1 MITVDNRTMDEWAN
15 VIAELETLDSQPG
28 NLTRKQE
35 QRHATLLAKS
45 AGLRQGMRLEELR
58 HWEQDRLLAEAGM
71 LRAPATGRTGWLD
84 EESNAEWH
92 KFTSGQEVRNTYLP
106 PDSEVRYTGQQA
118 GQQSITAPQ
127 GSKGSYFVAPGMS
140 DRLYNNIKKGDDIFK
155 PEFCNQ
161 IDTDTGA
168 VMPFPV
174 WSDLGNDAVLVGES
188 VQSTEVLVAPI
199 ASTQLGAWSYRS
211 QTVAVTLELGQ
222 DSGWPIGAVLEKIF
236 AKRIARGV
244 GKAMI
249 LGTGVNQPTG
259 LLTGAIA
266 AGASITIAA
275 GSSTNDGSAAQG
287 SNSIGT
293 NDLQKLFYSLNAEYR
308 DSTASFYMADSTLSA
323 LSQLLDKQGRP
334 IISFEHGLTG
344 DGGCCPYLLGRRV
357 AICRSM
363 PSIGAAANSVVFA
376 NPDYII
382 QRRVPSSVFLR
393 RYQQAANLVEAGLI
407 GFEMWCR
414 FDSNLVSS
422 DSNFVPAAILQNHS

>member
-1 MITVDNRTMDEWAN
+1 MITADNRSMEWVN
-15 VIAELETLDSQPG
+15 VIAELESLDSQPA

-58 HWEQDRLLAEAGM
+58 HWEQDRLLKEAGM
-71 LRAPATGRTGWLD
+71 LRAPATGRAGWLD
-84 EESNAEWH
+84 EESNGEWK
-92 KFTSGQEVRNTYLP
+92 KFASGQEVRKTYLP
-106 PDSEVRYTGQQA
+106 PDSEVRYSGQQA

-127 GSKGSYFVAPGMS
+127 GAKGGYFVAPGMS
-140 DRLYNNIKKGDDIFK
+140 DRLYNNLKKGDDIFN
-155 PEFCNQ
+155 PTFCNQ
-161 IDTDTGA
+161 VDSDTGA
-168 VMPFPV
+168 VMPFPI
-174 WSDLGNDAVLVGES
+174 WSDVGNDAVLVGETT
-188 VQSTEVLVAPI
+188 QSTEVLVAPI
-199 ASTQLGAWSYRS
+199 GSTQLGAWSYRS
-211 QTVAVTLELGQ
+211 QTVAVSLELAQ

-249 LGTGVNQPTG
+249 LGTGLNQPTG
-259 LLTGAIA
+259 LLTGAIS
-266 AGASITIAA
+266 AGAQITIAS
-275 GSSTNDGSAAQG
+275 GSSTNDGSANTG

-308 DSTASFYMADSTLSA
+308 DSTAAFYMADSTLSA
-323 LSQLLDKQGRP
+323 LSQILDKQGRP

-344 DGGCCPYLLGRRV
+344 DGGYVPYLLGRRV

-363 PSIGAAANSVVFA
+363 PAIGSGANSIVFA
-376 NPDYII
+376 SPDYFV

-393 RYQQAANLVEAGLI
+393 RYEQAVNLVESGLI

-414 FDSNLVSS
+414 FDSNLVSG
-422 DSNFVPAAILQNHS
+422 DSNYVPAAILQQHS